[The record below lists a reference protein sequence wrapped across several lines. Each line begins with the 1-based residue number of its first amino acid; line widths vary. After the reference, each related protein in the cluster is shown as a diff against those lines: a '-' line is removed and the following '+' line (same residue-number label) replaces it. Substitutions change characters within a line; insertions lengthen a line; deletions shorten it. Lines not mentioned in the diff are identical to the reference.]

1 MNSGAL
7 LQGAL
12 AGLASGG
19 LYAVLAVTLTLMSRL
34 VRVVNFAQAATGMFA
49 AFSAVWFASEFGLPT
64 WLATI
69 IGILVGALLSGLIGW
84 VAATRLSEATV
95 TLRSAMT
102 VAPLL
107 MLISLSFILFG
118 NKPQPFAP
126 ILSGPAFSIAG
137 VVVSWVTVVMVL
149 LAIAVAVACS
159 ILLRRTTIGT
169 KLRALSER
177 PTTAELIGIAAKPLS
192 IGVWAVTGAI
202 SAVTIMVIAPSQS
215 NDAISL
221 SMLIIPA
228 AAAALLGGFKRLDL
242 AVVGGLALGVISG
255 VVAQIPAVSFV
266 RNFIPFVFIVILLLW
281 SQRKEVWDAAR

>member
-1 MNSGAL
+1 MNGGAL
-7 LQGAL
+7 LQGAF
-12 AGLASGG
+12 AGLAAGG
-19 LYAVLAVTLTLMSRL
+19 LYAVIAVCLTLMSRL

-49 AFSAVWFASEFGLPT
+49 AFVAVWFSTFIGLPV

-69 IGILVGALLSGLIGW
+69 VGVLVGGLLSALIGW
-84 VAATRLSEATV
+84 IAATWLSESDT
-95 TLRSAMT
+95 TTRSAMT

-107 MLISLSFILFG
+107 LLISLSYILFG
-118 NKPQPFAP
+118 NKPQPFTP
-126 ILSGPAFSIAG
+126 IVSGAAFTIAG

-149 LAIAVAVACS
+149 LAVATALAAAFV
-159 ILLRRTTIGT
+159 LRRTSVGI

-177 PTTAELIGIAAKPLS
+177 PTTAELIGIASKPLS

-202 SAVTIMVIAPSQS
+202 STITILIVASSQS

-221 SMLIIPA
+221 SMMIVPA

-242 AVVGGLALGVISG
+242 AVIGGLLLGVLSG
-255 VVAQIPAVSFV
+255 VVAQIEQVAFV
-266 RNFIPFVFIVILLLW
+266 RNFIPFLFIVVLLLW

>member
-1 MNSGAL
+1 MSGGAL

-12 AGLASGG
+12 AGLAAGG

-49 AFSAVWFASEFGLPT
+49 AFSAVWFASKLDFPI

-69 IGILVGALLSGLIGW
+69 FGIIIGALLSAIIGW
-84 VAATRLSEATV
+84 IAATWLSEASV

-107 MLISLSFILFG
+107 MLISLSFIFFG

-126 ILSGPAFSIAG
+126 ILPGAAFSVAG

-149 LAIAVAVACS
+149 LAIIVAVAS
-159 ILLRRTTIGT
+159 SLLLRKTTIGT

-202 SAVTIMVIAPSQS
+202 SAITIMVIAPSQS

-228 AAAALLGGFKRLDL
+228 AAAALLGGFKRLDM
-242 AVVGGLALGVISG
+242 AVIGGLALGVITG
-255 VVAQIPAVSFV
+255 IVAQIPAVSFV
-266 RNFIPFVFIVILLLW
+266 RNFIPFLFIVILLLW

>member
-1 MNSGAL
+1 MNSSAL

-69 IGILVGALLSGLIGW
+69 IGIVVGALLSAVIGW
-84 VAATRLSEATV
+84 VAATWLSEATV

-126 ILSGPAFSIAG
+126 IFSGPAFSVAG
-137 VVVSWVTVVMVL
+137 VVVSWVTVVMVV
-149 LAIAVAVACS
+149 LAIVVAASCS
-159 ILLRRTTIGT
+159 ILLRRTSVGT

-202 SAVTIMVIAPSQS
+202 SAITIMVIAPSQS

-242 AVVGGLALGVISG
+242 AVVGGLALGIITG
-255 VVAQIPAVSFV
+255 IVAQIPAVSFV
-266 RNFIPFVFIVILLLW
+266 RNFIPFLFIVILLLW